1 TGHVAKCPT
10 KISISIKTKSDRY
23 GTTKDIH
30 IFKRDN
36 VFDCCSYHHISV
48 PLEDSHPITLLLSS
62 SPSASMVDFIYQS
75 FPFASIAGLFACLSF
90 FYYLWISVMRPRHM
104 KTRHHDSNDTKL
116 TPIPPPEV
124 GGAWPI
130 IGHLPQLAGSTPLFK
145 ILGNMA
151 DKYGSI
157 FMVRFGMYPTLVVSS
172 WEMSK
177 ECFTVNDKFLASRP
191 PTASGK
197 YLGYGFAMVG
207 FAFYGPYWREM
218 RKISTLQL
226 LSHRRLELLK
236 HVTNSEIESCI
247 KKLYQGWMKSQNQ
260 NQIKHKPETS
270 ASVKVDMTRVWR
282 SNLEYSVKTISE
294 YFRLAGVTVASD
306 ALPFLGRLDVDGQ
319 KKHMKR
325 IAKEMDLIAEK
336 WLEEHRERKRS
347 RTQSHGAADNSN
359 AENDFMDALV
369 SVLDEEKDDL
379 FFDYSRDT
387 AIKATCLAL
396 TLAALD
402 TTSVSMTWALSLL
415 LTNPSVLQKA
425 QEELDTVV
433 GKDRNIQEH
442 DINDLVYLQAIIKE
456 TLRLYS
462 AAPISIPH
470 EAIEDCNIGG
480 YKVKAGTRL
489 LVNLW
494 KLHRDPRVWSNPLEF
509 KAERFLSQLNGGTG
523 GEAAKLDFKGQHFEY
538 TPFGSGRRMC
548 PGINL
553 AIQTLHMSL
562 ACLLHAF
569 NFDISTGLLIDM
581 AEGPGLTM
589 PKVTPLE
596 VYLHP
601 RLPSTLY

>member
-1 TGHVAKCPT
+1 
-10 KISISIKTKSDRY
+10 
-23 GTTKDIH
+23 
-30 IFKRDN
+30 
-36 VFDCCSYHHISV
+36 
-48 PLEDSHPITLLLSS
+48 
-62 SPSASMVDFIYQS
+62 MVDFIYQY
-75 FPFASIAGLFACLSF
+75 FALASIGGLLACISF
-90 FYYLWISVMRPRHM
+90 FYFLWISVIRPRYM
-104 KTRHHDSNDTKL
+104 KTRHHDSNDMKL

-145 ILGNMA
+145 ILGDMA

-157 FMVRFGMYPTLVVSS
+157 FMVWFGMYPTLVVSS

-177 ECFTVNDKFLASRP
+177 ECFTINDKFLASRP

-197 YLGYGFAMVG
+197 YLGYDFAMLG
-207 FAFYGPYWREM
+207 FAFYGPYWREL

-226 LSHRRLELLK
+226 LSHKRLELLK
-236 HVTNSEIESCI
+236 HVTNSEIENCI
-247 KKLYQGWMKSQNQ
+247 KKLYQGWNKNQNQ
-260 NQIKHKPETS
+260 NQIKQEGATS
-270 ASVKVDMTRVWR
+270 GSFKVDMTRVFGDLTLNTVLKLVVGKALYTEDDNEKER
-282 SNLEYSVKTISE
+282 EESQKLHETISE
-294 YFRLAGVTVASD
+294 FFRLAGVTVASD

-319 KKHMKR
+319 KKQMKR

-336 WLEEHRERKRS
+336 WLEEHRERKRP
-347 RTQSHGAADNSN
+347 RTLLHAAADSSN
-359 AENDFMDALV
+359 DENDFMDVLI
-369 SVLDEEKDDL
+369 SVLDEAKDNL
-379 FFDYSRDT
+379 FYDYSRDT
-387 AIKATCLAL
+387 VIKATYLAL
-396 TLAALD
+396 TLAASD

-433 GKDRNIQEH
+433 GKDRNIQDH

-456 TLRLYS
+456 TLRLYPAGPLS
-462 AAPISIPH
+462 VPH

-509 KAERFLSQLNGGTG
+509 KPERFLSELDGGTG
-523 GEAAKLDFKGQHFEY
+523 GEAANLDFKGQNFEY

-548 PGINL
+548 PGLNL

-569 NFDISTGLLIDM
+569 DFDISTGLVIDM
-581 AEGPGLTM
+581 AEGSGLTM

-596 VYLHP
+596 VHLYP

>member
-1 TGHVAKCPT
+1 
-10 KISISIKTKSDRY
+10 
-23 GTTKDIH
+23 
-30 IFKRDN
+30 
-36 VFDCCSYHHISV
+36 
-48 PLEDSHPITLLLSS
+48 
-62 SPSASMVDFIYQS
+62 MVDFIYQY
-75 FPFASIAGLFACLSF
+75 FPFASIAGLFACISF
-90 FYYLWISVMRPRHM
+90 FYYLWISVLRQRNM
-104 KTRHHDSNDTKL
+104 KTRSNHPNDTKL
-116 TPIPPPEV
+116 SQIPPPEV
-124 GGAWPI
+124 RGAWPI
-130 IGHLPQLAGSTPLFK
+130 IGHLPQLAGSKPLFK
-145 ILGNMA
+145 ILGDMA

-177 ECFTVNDKFLASRP
+177 ECYTVNDKFLASRP

-197 YLGYGFAMVG
+197 YLGYDFAMVG
-207 FAFYGPYWREM
+207 FAFYGPYWQEM

-226 LSHRRLELLK
+226 LSHKRLELLK
-236 HVTNSEIESCI
+236 HVTNSEIENCI

-260 NQIKHKPETS
+260 IKHKAATS
-270 ASVKVDMTRVWR
+270 ASVKVDMTRVFGDLTLNTVLKLVVGKALYTEDDNENEKEE
-282 SNLEYSVKTISE
+282 SQKFHETISE
-294 YFRLAGVTVASD
+294 FFRLAGVTVASD

-319 KKHMKR
+319 KKQMKR

-336 WLEEHRERKRS
+336 WLQEHRERKRPGTLS
-347 RTQSHGAADNSN
+347 YAAADTSN
-359 AENDFMDALV
+359 DENDFMDVLV
-369 SVLDEEKDDL
+369 SVLDEEKDNL

-396 TLAALD
+396 TLAASD

-415 LTNPSVLQKA
+415 LTNPSVLRKA

-433 GKDRNIQEH
+433 GKGRNIQEH

-456 TLRLYS
+456 TLRLYP
-462 AAPISIPH
+462 AGPLSIPH

-509 KAERFLSQLNGGTG
+509 KPERFLSQLDGSTG
-523 GEAAKLDFKGQHFEY
+523 GEAANLDFKGQNFEY

-553 AIQTLHMSL
+553 AIQTLHMTL

-569 NFDISTGLLIDM
+569 DFDIPAGLVIDM
-581 AEGPGLTM
+581 AEGSGLTM

-596 VYLHP
+596 VHLYP
-601 RLPSTLY
+601 RLPSSASTLY